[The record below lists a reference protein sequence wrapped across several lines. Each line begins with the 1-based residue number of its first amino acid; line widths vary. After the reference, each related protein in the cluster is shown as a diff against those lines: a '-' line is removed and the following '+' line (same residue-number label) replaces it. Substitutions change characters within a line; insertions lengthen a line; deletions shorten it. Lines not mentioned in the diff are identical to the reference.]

1 MSKMPTK
8 SEALEAIR
16 DEYRAGAGGNLFEQ
30 ILDRLVNLG
39 VPFSP
44 ERVAPHR
51 GDLLTEHTEL
61 VDDMAVR
68 SKYGYVYVLYP
79 LSGRWHEASASISWL
94 TTAGL
99 LEREPVIVDVP
110 GESDPEPADEALV
123 KAWAQISSHPAFR
136 GINWDHGDYVR
147 AMSDRLTDLVLFE
160 QADHSGHSHPE
171 PELVAERRDDGRIY
185 VGADMFAGGYLGS
198 EYYRVAAAQYAAV
211 ARLREQEEREAG
223 K

>member
-110 GESDPEPADEALV
+110 GESDPEPEPKPVPNVSTQKPLYG
-123 KAWAQISSHPAFR
+123 S
-136 GINWDHGDYVR
+136 
-147 AMSDRLTDLVLFE
+147 
-160 QADHSGHSHPE
+160 PE
-171 PELVAERRDDGRIY
+171 PELVAERRDDGMVWVDDWNVGGALR
-185 VGADMFAGGYLGS
+185 GADYRLFAN
-198 EYYRVAAAQYAAV
+198 RYAAV

-223 K
+223 E